1 MGKGRKFN
9 ADFKARVAM
18 EAIKGRKTAAE
29 LSSEFEVHSSQI
41 SNWKKQ
47 AIEGLKNIFSN
58 VYEKSN
64 ETLEKKVDNLYQQI
78 GKLQVENEY
87 LKKTVYRG

>member
-1 MGKGRKFN
+1 MANGRKFN

-29 LSSEFEVHSSQI
+29 ISSEFEVHSSQI
-41 SNWKKQ
+41 SHWKKQ
-47 AIEGLKNIFSN
+47 ALDGLKNIFSS

-64 ETLEKKVDNLYQQI
+64 ETLEKKVDKLYQQI